1 MPAISL
7 PQLNPY
13 ERKKLFLLS
22 AISLSLIISWILFSP
37 SGTFRLFTV
46 QSNLSTISTE
56 NDALRV
62 ENQKLQAEII
72 KLKTDSVY
80 LEQVAREKGLLKRN
94 EMVFVF
100 K

>member
-13 ERKKLFLLS
+13 ERKKLFILS
-22 AISLSLIISWILFSP
+22 AITFCALALWLLFSP
-37 SGTFRLFTV
+37 TGTLHLFSV
-46 QSNLSTISTE
+46 QSEVTKISSENTLLRTE
-56 NDALRV
+56 NELLR
-62 ENQKLQAEII
+62 AEVI
-72 KLKTDSVY
+72 KLKTDSEY
-80 LEQVAREKGLLKRN
+80 IEQIAREQGLLKRN

>member
-13 ERKKLFLLS
+13 ERKKLIVLS
-22 AISLSLIISWILFSP
+22 VITFSIISLWLLFSP
-37 SGTFRLFTV
+37 TGTLRLFSV
-46 QSNLSTISTE
+46 QSELSTIRAD
-56 NDALRV
+56 NMALRTAN
-62 ENQKLQAEII
+62 EALQAEIV

-80 LEQVAREKGLLKRN
+80 LEQVAREQGLLKRN